1 MLDNIIPADGMVIT
15 ESTRFAPG
23 IYPLSQG
30 LTIGADNVTLEGEGV
45 LLVNQTREGVGIQ
58 AHDRQNIAVRGISI
72 SGFYHGL
79 RFDDCRDV
87 QVDNVRVRDTYEI
100 EGIDTFLYLWHPIEQ
115 VYSGAILLN
124 NVQGGVVRDCD
135 FQHQMNGILLYH
147 SGGVTVERCNASFNI
162 CWGVYLNG
170 SSGNRIL
177 DNRLDFCNRVFRRP
191 ESGAIRVEAD
201 AAAIVLV
208 ESSCRNHLL
217 RNGCLCG
224 GDGIFIAGYNH
235 KGGKATCDDN
245 LIEDNDCRLSTNN
258 AIESTFARGNI
269 FRRNDCSRSNYGFWM
284 GYSWDNVMEDN
295 IVDSCRMVGIA
306 IEHGHSFII
315 RGNQISNNREG
326 IRLFT
331 RGGETLKHWP
341 EWAVSYDYTLENNLI
356 EFNRIGFNG
365 YTGAEI
371 PAEKVSYD
379 LRLRGNTFR
388 SNLTGLRFHRV
399 RQSVVSDNTFE
410 NNQQAAVFVQQ
421 PDVEIGENQF
431 SGSDAIIHTDAL
443 GHSTESSG
451 WV

>member
-1 MLDNIIPADGMVIT
+1 MLDNIIPVDGMVIT

-23 IYPLSQG
+23 IYPLRQG
-30 LTIGADNVTLEGEGV
+30 ISINGDNVTIEGEGV
-45 LLVNQTREGVGIQ
+45 LFVNQTRTGVGIQ
-58 AHDRQNIAVRGISI
+58 ARGQQHITVRGIAL

-87 QVDNVRVRDTYEI
+87 QVEHVRVRDTYEI

-124 NVQGGVVRDCD
+124 GVQGGALRDCD

-147 SGGVTVERCNASFNI
+147 TNNVTVERCNASFNSG
-162 CWGVYLNG
+162 WGVYL
-170 SSGNRIL
+170 SGACENRIV
-177 DNRLDFCNRVFRRP
+177 DNQLDFCNRVFRRP

-208 ESSCRNHLL
+208 ESSCRNQFL
-217 RNGCLCG
+217 RNSCLCG
-224 GDGIFIAGYNH
+224 GDGIFVAGYNH

-245 LIEDNDCRLSTNN
+245 LFEDNDCRLSPNN
-258 AIESTFARGNI
+258 AIESTFSRGNI

-295 IVDSCRMVGIA
+295 IIDSCRMVGIA
-306 IEHGHSFII
+306 IEHGHGFVM
-315 RGNQISNNREG
+315 RGNRILNNREG

-331 RGGETLKHWP
+331 RGGETLKHWQ

-356 EFNRIGFNG
+356 ENNRIGFNG
-365 YTGAEI
+365 YTGPEI
-371 PAEKVSYD
+371 PADKVSYD

-388 SNLTGLRFHRV
+388 NNQTGLRFHRV
-399 RQSVVSDNTFE
+399 RQSSVSDNTFE

-421 PDVEIGENQF
+421 PDVEIGENHF
-431 SGSDAIIHTDAL
+431 SGSDAVIHTDAL